1 MTDIHDHI
9 PTRRLLTAHE
19 AAQYLGIGTTKLN
32 ELRRTKKIRV
42 VRFMSDARY
51 DIADLDRFIDQ
62 QRGWGLFNSWRA
74 S

>member
-1 MTDIHDHI
+1 MTDIDDHV

-19 AAQYLGIGTTKLN
+19 AAQYLGIGVTKLN
-32 ELRRTKKIRV
+32 ELRRTEKIRA

-51 DIADLDRFIDQ
+51 DIADLDRFIEEHHC
-62 QRGWGLFNSWRA
+62 WGLSNLWRA